1 MNIRRIIWKLQV
13 WLRARQIAKAC
24 PKHARLTAQRKE
36 AQRQH
41 KATRD
46 IERRHRAVMNGLL
59 KQ

>member
-1 MNIRRIIWKLQV
+1 MNLCRIIWKWQDWTRRRRL
-13 WLRARQIAKAC
+13 ARAC
-24 PKHARLTAQRKE
+24 PEHARLTAQRKE

-46 IERRHRAVMNGLL
+46 IERRHRAVINGLL